1 MSAAECRLPSCSGS
15 WHDDDICDLV
25 LADLAT
31 DGAALIAEVSVG
43 DTESAEL
50 VVWEGD
56 GGSNL
61 LRTHDAADGHAF
73 AEQLRRLA
81 AAVDKGAALLAADSL
96 SAAKP
101 EPVDHAARFAALD
114 ADLLFDLEN
123 QAGDCDAP
131 TAHIESLLI
140 VLAEWRPRILA
151 LLADGPAWSI
161 PEVAAYERA
170 LSRTR
175 EAWLLWNFRWVG
187 GPDLPESFDVPEPVE
202 RVNPTRSN
210 VARITSAGRRTLTVR
225 QGVAA

>member
-81 AAVDKGAALLAADSL
+81 AAVDKGAALLGPAVSV
-96 SAAKP
+96 SA
-101 EPVDHAARFAALD
+101 VDHAARFAALD

-123 QAGDCDAP
+123 QAGDTDAP
-131 TAHIESLLI
+131 HAHIESLLI

-170 LSRTR
+170 LNRTR

-187 GPDLPESFDVPEPVE
+187 GPDLPDTFDLPEPVA
-202 RVNPTRSN
+202 VPIGGTAN
-210 VARITSAGRRTLTVR
+210 VARITSAGRRSLTVR